1 MTKNDFSLL
10 FDSSYKKALEKYAN
24 KNAIETMLLNYA
36 DENGKIDSGSL
47 SVMAI
52 MTSLEMNK
60 VVLKTVLSEVLEFDE

>member
-1 MTKNDFSLL
+1 M
-10 FDSSYKKALEKYAN
+10 EKYAN
-24 KNAIETMLLNYA
+24 KHAIETMFLNYA

-47 SVMAI
+47 AVMAI